1 MEVDY
6 AVKVGESSVG
16 VIHLKETI
24 VQMISGWG
32 IPRVWKIFLATANEN
47 GVPEIDCD
55 HHDHNH
61 HRDSP

>member
-32 IPRVWKIFLATANEN
+32 ILEDLEDILS
-47 GVPEIDCD
+47 
-55 HHDHNH
+55 
-61 HRDSP
+61 DSK